1 MFLSQQAHQAQ
12 NIPRSPPPKR
22 ICTSIF
28 SVDSDENDCQGPL
41 IAIASMVPIIR
52 DDTSNSFVS
61 LGWGDVPVE
70 IYREAHPSTI
80 TISSASAER
89 MTSIVSPPPTMPPPT
104 ILHDDNANDD
114 DDVAEETIQIVL
126 NQHKRKVHPSHD
138 EVQAVTT
145 FGWGDFIPLF
155 ATDETAGEYQEEPAV
170 TVTRNNEQPASFGWS
185 DFPLI
190 GNDSSISSPVVH
202 VILDEETTIGNH
214 RQPNHRQPQV
224 APLKQKSDTT
234 RGVQF
239 SFVHIR
245 EHSVQLGD
253 HPLCN
258 YYPVSLDWTFEDTA
272 AVSVND
278 YEEAR
283 ANCCWDSK
291 PRRMDVVE
299 RRSLLANSLGI
310 SKAEVDVLERY
321 RRLERYQREKAAQTS
336 EDETP
341 EEANDGPVGDSMA
354 RVPTVCN
361 LHDKPLPS
369 KESAV
374 PHVEIVLAAAALE
387 DKIVPA
393 RLSMTEQQHEDR
405 DYYFQENFLE
415 MSMHISSH
423 AVHPG
428 FETQIQ

>member
-1 MFLSQQAHQAQ
+1 MFISRQ

-52 DDTSNSFVS
+52 DDSSNSFVS

-70 IYREAHPSTI
+70 IYQEAHPSTI
-80 TISSASAER
+80 TISSASASAER
-89 MTSIVSPPPTMPPPT
+89 MTSIVSPPPT

-145 FGWGDFIPLF
+145 FGWGDLIPLF
-155 ATDETAGEYQEEPAV
+155 ATDETAGGYQEEPVV

-190 GNDSSISSPVVH
+190 GNDSSISSPVAH
-202 VILDEETTIGNH
+202 VILDEETTIGSH
-214 RQPNHRQPQV
+214 RQPNHCQPQV
-224 APLKQKSDTT
+224 IPLKQKSNST

-321 RRLERYQREKAAQTS
+321 RRLERYQREKADQAS
-336 EDETP
+336 EDGMP
-341 EEANDGPVGDSMA
+341 EEANDGAVGDSLA
-354 RVPTVCN
+354 RVPTVCS
-361 LHDKPLPS
+361 LPDKPLPP

-393 RLSMTEQQHEDR
+393 TLIMTEQQHDDR

-428 FETQIQ
+428 FETQIK